1 MCLKRFCEILTTH
14 HHKGVERNTSLSMLW
29 VTVIRIC
36 NLCMKTPG
44 IHGPQLHITATSG
57 GLLWGGIPRLF
68 STCPIISHCN
78 LPCFVLSEGPNLQHL
93 APTEL
98 SKKID
103 GALRRILGSYYQK
116 ENKASISKN
125 AFFKRITT
133 TQCLCKVVELHIL
146 ASLSS
151 RLDEWN
157 G

>member
-93 APTEL
+93 APTQL
-98 SKKID
+98 SKKII
-103 GALRRILGSYYQK
+103 GALRRILGRNYQK
-116 ENKASISKN
+116 KQQNKHFQKMASS
-125 AFFKRITT
+125 KRITT
-133 TQCLCKVVELHIL
+133 RTQMSL
-146 ASLSS
+146 ATQTSQTFL
-151 RLDEWN
+151 
-157 G
+157 